1 METSLLNP
9 CISIYLSKQFWK
21 EFRLRLEIFNR
32 FSIFSSVQF
41 SSSDHLII
49 TSLIFIRIQS
59 NQHGSSRFTMM
70 NIWRTMNLMMIMMLM
85 MMMMINGKWWMN
97 DDVMMMTINMS
108 DCCKLRPRLQKK
120 LLWGPWRTSSCSPS
134 RSWRALEERMS
145 SDHHHHHH
153 QRLWRK
159 YGTMAHGHLCFAAFF
174 THISLDYSWLVAV
187 RSFWDVRRETIRMSG
202 RESV

>member
-70 NIWRTMNLMMIMMLM
+70 NIWWTMNLMMIMMLM

-120 LLWGPWRTSSCSPS
+120 ASLRSMKNFIVQPLKKLKGTGGEDVEWSSSSSSSSATLAKVWYYGSWAPLLC
-134 RSWRALEERMS
+134 
-145 SDHHHHHH
+145 
-153 QRLWRK
+153 RLLHS
-159 YGTMAHGHLCFAAFF
+159 Y
-174 THISLDYSWLVAV
+174 LVRLQLVGGCA
-187 RSFWDVRRETIRMSG
+187 
-202 RESV
+202 